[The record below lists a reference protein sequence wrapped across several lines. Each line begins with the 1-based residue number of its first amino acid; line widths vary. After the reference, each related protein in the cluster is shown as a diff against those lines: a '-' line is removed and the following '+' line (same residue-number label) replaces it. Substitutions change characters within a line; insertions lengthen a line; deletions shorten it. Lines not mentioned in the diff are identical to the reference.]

1 MREYH
6 KKTDSTF
13 AGKGSRRKGSVMVS
27 AIIFTFVVAVA
38 SASYL
43 KLALFEYQSAARASL
58 YASSLNLAETGV
70 EMGVHALNSG
80 QVNGAVWKTQ
90 AAGYLVDG
98 AYSGDI
104 SLAIVRTAGATPVI
118 FAEGLINGHPS
129 GAIRKHIRAELSSGF
144 RPFEKGFSARNG
156 ISFSG
161 NNVLLDSYN
170 SNYGAYDA
178 LLGIEAPF
186 GYGVGGRNKN
196 DDIFVAGD
204 RIDAVGETAVNQGN
218 ASIFGYVTVGP
229 DSIASIGPNGVVTTY
244 GDGNHDTTR
253 VLSDFYADFPEEP
266 HPSGTYDTTYGS
278 ITGSTSVVGSSNPD
292 APRYYAVDSISLGGN
307 NGLSISGHVV
317 FVMSGDIDVKGNGS
331 IEIGTD
337 SSLQLY
343 TANDINIAGNGVT
356 NATGSP
362 SNFYIYGTASTTT
375 NGSGVVEAGQSIKV
389 SGNGQLH
396 SSVYAPA
403 ADVRLNGGGSSGA
416 VFGGVV
422 AFTASIVGNSSFHFD
437 EALRDEVRGGGTYSI
452 ISWLEMTGDTT
463 ASTPVELS
471 AL

>member
-1 MREYH
+1 
-6 KKTDSTF
+6 
-13 AGKGSRRKGSVMVS
+13 MVS

-70 EMGVHALNSG
+70 EMGVNALNSG
-80 QVNGAVWKTQ
+80 QVNGSVWKTQ
-90 AAGYLVDG
+90 VPGYLVDG
-98 AYSGDI
+98 AYSGDV
-104 SLAIVRTAGATPVI
+104 SLAILQASGQTPVI
-118 FAEGLINGHPS
+118 YAEGLIKGHPS
-129 GAIRKHIRAELSSGF
+129 GDLRKQIRAELNSGF

-161 NNVLLDSYN
+161 SNVLLDSYN
-170 SNYGAYDA
+170 SNYGAYGA

-204 RIDAVGETAVNQGN
+204 RVDAVGETAVNQGN
-218 ASIFGYVTVGP
+218 ASIYGYVTVGP
-229 DSIASIGPNGVVTTY
+229 DSTASIGPNGVVTTY
-244 GDGNHDTTR
+244 GDGNHDETR
-253 VLSDFYADFPEEP
+253 VLSDFYADFPAEP
-266 HPSGTYDTTYGS
+266 HPTGTFDTTYSS
-278 ITGSTSVVGSSNPD
+278 INSSTTVTGSSNPD
-292 APRYYAVDSISLGGN
+292 APIYYAVDSISLGGSRA
-307 NGLSISGHVV
+307 LVISGHVV

-337 SSLQLY
+337 SSLQIY
-343 TANDINIAGNGVT
+343 TAGDVDIAGNGVT
-356 NATGSP
+356 NATGTP
-362 SNFYIYGTASTTT
+362 SNFYIYGTASTSV
-375 NGSGVVEAGQSIKV
+375 NESGGVKAGQTINV

-396 SSVYAPA
+396 STVYAPA
-403 ADVRLNGGGSSGA
+403 ADVNLNGGGSIGA

-437 EALRDEVRGGGTYSI
+437 EALREELRGGGIYSI
-452 ISWLEMTGDTT
+452 ISWLEMTGATV
-463 ASTPVELS
+463 ASTPVDLS